1 MGVLMKTG
9 EVLRSTAGR
18 HIGYMPQSIWEHSSE
33 PLCWS
38 IAGKLRIIPSK
49 ISAYFNRELLAE
61 VRKAKTVPEPG
72 LYYFKLTDG
81 TFLEVEY

>member
-1 MGVLMKTG
+1 
-9 EVLRSTAGR
+9 
-18 HIGYMPQSIWEHSSE
+18 
-33 PLCWS
+33 
-38 IAGKLRIIPSK
+38 LRIIPSK